1 MSSAQVE
8 RRLVLR
14 VAYWGPA
21 FRGFQGQRGG
31 GAVQDVLEAVF
42 HKITGR
48 ESRLHGAGR
57 TDAGVHATGQ
67 VVHFPLPE
75 GWRMTAQQWRDGFN
89 ANLPPTLRVLAA
101 GFRRAPWHA
110 RYSAVEKT
118 YRYELCFAAV
128 LPPAR
133 HELAW
138 QVYPRPDLQRLRAA
152 LDLFVGEHDF
162 AAFSPRRLA
171 EGKSGVRSISRV
183 RLWEVGSRGE
193 IEFTGDGFLY
203 KMVRM
208 MVGTAVWAAR
218 GKLSL
223 RDLKEALAHP
233 RVGAFSI
240 VAPAHGLTLCKV
252 RYRALREDQSGETGD
267 E

>member
-21 FRGFQGQRGG
+21 FRGFQSQRGG
-31 GAVQDVLEAVF
+31 GAVQDELEAVF
-42 HKITGR
+42 QKITGL
-48 ESRLHGAGR
+48 SCRLHGAGR

-75 GWRMTAQQWRDGFN
+75 GWSMTAQQWRDGFN

-110 RYSAVEKT
+110 RYSAIEKT
-118 YRYELCFAAV
+118 YRYELCFAPV

-133 HELAW
+133 HQLAW
-138 QVYPRPDLQRLRAA
+138 QVYPRPDLDELRSA
-152 LDLFVGEHDF
+152 LQIFVGEHDF
-162 AAFSPRRLA
+162 SAFSPRRLV
-171 EGKSGVRSISRV
+171 EGKSGVRCISKV
-183 RLWEVGSRGE
+183 RLREIGSRGE

-208 MVGTAVWAAR
+208 MVGTAVWVAR

-223 RDLKEALAHP
+223 GDLERALTHP
-233 RVGAFSI
+233 HVGTFSI

-252 RYRALREDQSGETGD
+252 RYRASSQD
-267 E
+267 

>member
-21 FRGFQGQRGG
+21 YRGFQSQRGG

-42 HKITGR
+42 QKITGL
-48 ESRLHGAGR
+48 EYRLHGAGR

-110 RYSAVEKT
+110 RYSAIEKT
-118 YRYELCFAAV
+118 YRYELCFAPV

-133 HELAW
+133 HQLAW
-138 QVYPRPDLQRLRAA
+138 QVYPRPDLPRLRAA
-152 LDLFVGEHDF
+152 LNLFVGEHDF
-162 AAFSPRRLA
+162 SAFSPRRLA
-171 EGKSGVRSISRV
+171 EGKSGVRCISRV
-183 RLWEVGSRGE
+183 RLREIGLRGE
-193 IEFTGDGFLY
+193 IEFTGNGFLY

-208 MVGTAVWAAR
+208 MVGTAVWTAR

-223 RDLKEALAHP
+223 GDLEAALAHP

-240 VAPAHGLTLCKV
+240 VAPAHGLSLCKV
-252 RYRALREDQSGETGD
+252 RYRVSAQNPKVEAAD